1 MAELNQ
7 PTPPGDQDAPSLLA
21 RIMRFFLEQKIV
33 VLLMLAGIVGWGV
46 AVAPFDWD
54 TGPIP
59 RDPVP
64 VDAIPNLGENQ
75 QIVFTDW
82 PGRSPQDVEDQV
94 TYPLTVALMG
104 VPGVREV
111 RSQSAFGFSMI
122 FLIFEEGVEF
132 YWSRARII
140 EKLGSLPAGL
150 MPEDAQPAL
159 GPDATALGQIFW
171 YTLEGRDPDGN
182 PAGGWDLDELRSVQ
196 DWYVRYGLL
205 SAGGVSEVAS
215 IGGYVK
221 EYQVDVDP
229 DALRAHGVTLQQVF
243 DAVRKSNL
251 DVGARVTEIN
261 RVEYIVRSRGFI
273 ENLADLERAVL
284 RTGPD
289 HVPVR
294 VEDVANVTFGP
305 AQRRGALTHQGA
317 EAVGGVVIVREGF
330 NPLEA
335 IRNVKDQVEAIS
347 PGLPAKAVI
356 DWEKTDRENVVRFA
370 DDQGFE
376 AFSSTELEQDS
387 WMEWLR
393 TTPREQWPEW
403 VTISQVTIEPF
414 YDRTNLIMETLAT
427 LNKALADE
435 ILVTIIVLMVIV
447 LHLRSALIISAM
459 LPLAVL
465 ITFIAM
471 KIGGVEA
478 NVVALS
484 GIAIAIGAIV
494 DMGIIV
500 TENILKHLDAAD
512 PKENRLRV
520 VYRGAAEVGSA
531 VLTAAA
537 TIVIS
542 FLPVFT
548 MTGAEGK
555 LFIPL
560 AFTKTFA
567 MVAAAIIALLI
578 IPAAAHIILAGRV
591 HSRRLRTF
599 ILVALVF
606 LGAVGVGLG
615 IRWELAVVWIGG
627 TIAAVV
633 ALYHLV
639 IQEAAWAGGK
649 ISPRFAEPAARVSRG
664 MHKAGRWI
672 ASAVAVLVTGWILAQ
687 FWEPL
692 GPEAGVV
699 ANFLFV
705 GMLIGGLLGLFVL
718 FMWGYGAILSW
729 CLRHKLTLL
738 SLPVLIVLFGF
749 GYVWLGP
756 GFFLGSIE
764 RAPAALLDQ
773 PEVAER
779 LEHEG
784 LLERRGDELVW
795 SRTALDLRRDDMEAM
810 LGEYGVERV
819 DRIAGQWDRARKFSE
834 LGGRS
839 WNRVE
844 DEALWTK
851 IRWMVASH
859 WNGLGRE
866 FMPALDEGSF
876 LWMPTTMP
884 HASIGEAMEVLQYQ
898 DMAIASVPEVETVA
912 GKIGRA
918 DTALDPAPISMLETV
933 VHYKSEYITDEQGRR
948 INFRYDRESEA
959 YVRDENGELI
969 EDSAGRPYRQWRD
982 HIESP
987 DDIWDEIVA
996 AAELPGTTSAPKLQ
1010 PIETRLVMLQ
1020 TGMRAPMGV
1029 KIQAPDL
1036 DTLDRMAVE
1045 MERHLREVPTI
1056 RAETVN
1062 ADRVVGKPYLE
1073 IEPDRDALARYGLNI
1088 EDFQHQITVAIGGR
1102 HITSTVEGRER
1113 FPVRVRYMRELRT
1126 EIEDL
1131 ENALV
1136 FTADGTGIPLH
1147 EVADI
1152 RYTRG
1157 PQMIRSEDTFLV
1169 AYVTFGGRPG
1179 IAEVDVVEA
1188 AQDYLQ
1194 ARVAAGDFAVPEGVS
1209 WRFAGEYEHQL
1220 RAMQTLMV
1228 IVPITMAV
1236 IFLLLYFDFRSA
1248 LTSLMVF
1255 SAVIVAWAGGF
1266 ILLWLYSQPWFANF
1280 SVFGENMRELFQMG
1294 TVNLSVA
1301 VWVGFLA
1308 LFGVAVENGI
1318 VIGTYLHQS
1327 FGRRKPG
1334 TLAGIHDACLEAG
1347 LKRVR
1352 PCLMTTATTILA
1364 LLPVLTSTGRGAD
1377 IMIPMAIPIV
1387 GGMLCVVLTILS
1399 VPVLYCWVEEVKW
1412 KYRKQ

>member
-1 MAELNQ
+1 MN
-7 PTPPGDQDAPSLLA
+7 DQTEKLSSVDDPSPSFLA
-21 RIMRFFLEQKIV
+21 RVMRFFLEQKIV
-33 VLLMLAGIVGWGV
+33 VVLLLAGIVGWGV

-54 TGPIP
+54 TGVLP
-59 RDPVP
+59 RNPVP

-75 QIVFTDW
+75 QIVFTEW
-82 PGRSPQDVEDQV
+82 MGRSPQDVEDQV
-94 TYPLTVALMG
+94 TYPLTVSLMG

-140 EKLGSLPAGL
+140 EKLSSLPAGL
-150 MPEDAQPAL
+150 LPDDAQPAL
-159 GPDATALGQIFW
+159 GPDATALGQIYW

-182 PAGGWDLDELRSVQ
+182 PAGGWDLHELRSVQ

-205 SAGGVSEVAS
+205 AARGVSEVAS

-229 DALRAHGVTLQQVF
+229 DALRVHGVTLQQVF
-243 DAVRKSNL
+243 NAVRKSNL

-261 RVEYIVRSRGFI
+261 RVEYLVRSLGFI
-273 ENLADLERAVL
+273 ENLEDLEEAVV

-289 HVPVR
+289 HTPIR
-294 VEDVANVTFGP
+294 VGDVAHVTFGP
-305 AQRRGALTHQGA
+305 AQRRGALTQEGA
-317 EAVGGVVIVREGF
+317 EAVGGVVVVREGF

-335 IRNVKDQVEAIS
+335 INNVKKQVEAIS

-356 DWEKTDRENVVRFA
+356 DWEQIDRESVAAFA
-370 DDQGFE
+370 AGHGFE
-376 AFSSTELEQDS
+376 AFASTELDQDS
-387 WMEWLR
+387 WLNWLR
-393 TTPREQWPEW
+393 GTPQEEWPEW
-403 VTISQVTIEPF
+403 VTLSQVTIEAF
-414 YDRTNLIMETLAT
+414 YDRTNLILETLGT

-435 ILVTIIVLMVIV
+435 ILVTIIVLMVIL
-447 LHLRSALIISAM
+447 LHLRSAVIISAM

-465 ITFIAM
+465 MTFIAM
-471 KIGGVEA
+471 KLFGVEA

-494 DMGIIV
+494 DMGIII
-500 TENILKHLDAAD
+500 TENILKHLEAAKPED
-512 PKENRLRV
+512 NRLLV

-542 FLPVFT
+542 FMPVFT

-567 MVAAAIIALLI
+567 MVAAAILALFI
-578 IPAAAHIILAGRV
+578 IPAAAHVLLAGRFGYRPLKRV
-591 HSRRLRTF
+591 LL
-599 ILVALVF
+599 IGLVL
-606 LGAVGVGLG
+606 LGAAGIGLG
-615 IRWELAVVWIGG
+615 IRWGLSVLWIGG
-627 TIAAVV
+627 VIAGAV
-633 ALYHLV
+633 ALYHLAIDEV
-639 IQEAAWAGGK
+639 AWVAAR
-649 ISPRFAEPAARVSRG
+649 ISPRLAEPANRVSQR
-664 MHKAGRWI
+664 MKRATRWI
-672 ASAVAVLVTGWILAQ
+672 ASVVAVLLTGWLLAQ
-687 FWEPL
+687 YWEPL
-692 GPEAGVV
+692 GPVAGGLRNFGFV
-699 ANFLFV
+699 AL
-705 GMLIGGLLGLFVL
+705 LIGGLLGLFVL
-718 FMWGYGAILSW
+718 FMLAYGRILRW
-729 CLRHKLTLL
+729 CLVHKIALL
-738 SLPVLIVLFGF
+738 SLPLLIVLFGF

-756 GFFLGSIE
+756 GFFFGPIE
-764 RAPAALLDQ
+764 RAPGVLLDQ

-779 LEHEG
+779 LEREG
-784 LLERRGDELVW
+784 LLEHRGEHRVW
-795 SRTALDLRRDDMEAM
+795 SRTALGVGRNDMESM
-810 LGEYGVERV
+810 LDEYGAERTG
-819 DRIAGQWDRARKFSE
+819 RIAGRWERARDLSN
-834 LGGRS
+834 LGRES
-839 WNRVE
+839 WDGLE
-844 DEALWTK
+844 GESLWIK
-851 IRWMVASH
+851 GKWMIASH

-866 FMPALDEGSF
+866 FMPPLDEGSF

-884 HASIGEAMEVLQYQ
+884 HASIGEVLEVMKYQ
-898 DMAIASVPEVETVA
+898 DLAIASVPEVESVT
-912 GKIGRA
+912 GKLGRA
-918 DTALDPAPISMLETV
+918 ETALDPAPVSMLETI
-933 VHYKSEYITDEQGRR
+933 VHYKPEYAVDAQGHR
-948 INFRYDRESEA
+948 INFRYDRQKGEF
-959 YVRDENGELI
+959 VRDEHGELI

-996 AAELPGTTSAPKLQ
+996 AAQVPGTTSAPKLQ

-1029 KIQAPDL
+1029 KIRAPDL
-1036 DTLDRMAVE
+1036 ETLDRMAVE
-1045 MERHLREVPTI
+1045 MERHLRNVPTI
-1056 RAETVN
+1056 RPETVN

-1073 IEPDRDALARYGLNI
+1073 IVPDRDAVARYGLNI
-1088 EDFQHQITVAIGGR
+1088 EDVQHQITVAIGGR
-1102 HITSTVEGRER
+1102 TITSTVEGRER
-1113 FPVRVRYMRELRT
+1113 FPVRVRYQRELRT

-1131 ENALV
+1131 EGALI
-1136 FTADGTGIPLH
+1136 FASDGTAVPLND
-1147 EVADI
+1147 VADI
-1152 RYTRG
+1152 RYSRG

-1179 IAEVDVVEA
+1179 VAEVDVVEV
-1188 AQDYLQ
+1188 AQDYLA
-1194 ARVAAGDFAVPEGVS
+1194 ARVAAGELAVPSGVS
-1209 WRFAGEYEHQL
+1209 WHFAGEYEHQL
-1220 RAMQTLMV
+1220 RAARTLSI

-1236 IFLLLYFDFRSA
+1236 IFLLLFFDFRSA
-1248 LTSLMVF
+1248 FTSLMVF

-1266 ILLWLYSQPWFANF
+1266 ILVWLYGQPWFANF

-1327 FGRRKPG
+1327 FARRRPG
-1334 TLAGIHDACLEAG
+1334 TRAEIHDACLEAG

-1399 VPVLYCWVEEVKW
+1399 VPVLYCWVEEIKART
-1412 KYRKQ
+1412 KG

>member
-1 MAELNQ
+1 MGHFVREREA
-7 PTPPGDQDAPSLLA
+7 LLP
-21 RIMRFFLEQKIV
+21 RIMRFFLEQKLV
-33 VLLMLAGIVGWGV
+33 VLLLLAAIVGWGI
-46 AVAPFDWD
+46 AVSPFDWD
-54 TGPIP
+54 TGFIP

-150 MPEDAQPAL
+150 LPEDAQPAL

-182 PAGGWDLDELRSVQ
+182 PAGGWDPQELRSIQ

-205 SAGGVSEVAS
+205 AAGGISEVAS

-229 DALRAHGVTLQQVF
+229 EALRAHDVTLRDVF

-261 RVEYIVRSRGFI
+261 RVEYLVRSLGFI
-273 ENLADLERAVL
+273 ENLEDIEQAVL
-284 RTGPD
+284 RMGPN
-289 HVPVR
+289 HVPIR
-294 VEDVANVTFGP
+294 VEDVAQVTFGP

-317 EAVGGVVIVREGF
+317 EAVGGVVVVRDGY

-335 IRNVKDQVEAIS
+335 IRNVKEQVEAIA
-347 PGLPAKAVI
+347 PGLPAKAVV
-356 DWEKTDRENVVRFA
+356 DWEKTDRESVDAFA
-370 DDQGFE
+370 AARGFE
-376 AFSSTELEQDS
+376 VPGSGELDQDS
-387 WMEWLR
+387 WVEWLR

-403 VTISQVTIEPF
+403 ITLSQVTVEPF
-414 YDRTNLIMETLAT
+414 YDRTDLIMETLAT
-427 LNKALADE
+427 LNNALADE
-435 ILVTIIVLMVIV
+435 ILVTIIVLMVIL
-447 LHLRSALIISAM
+447 LHLRSALIISTM

-471 KIGGVEA
+471 KLGGVEA

-494 DMGIIV
+494 DMGIII
-500 TENILKHLDAAD
+500 TENILKHLETAD
-512 PKENRLRV
+512 PKENRLQV
-520 VYRGAAEVGSA
+520 IYRGASEVGSA
-531 VLTAAA
+531 VLTAAV

-567 MVAAAIIALLI
+567 MAAAAILALFVL
-578 IPAAAHIILAGRV
+578 PAAAHVFLAGRIDSQRV
-591 HSRRLRTF
+591 RRVLLVGL
-599 ILVALVF
+599 IL
-606 LGAVGVGLG
+606 LGAIGIGLG
-615 IRWELAVVWIGG
+615 IRWDLAVLWIGG
-627 TIAAVV
+627 IIVGAI
-633 ALYHLV
+633 ALYHLALD
-639 IQEAAWAGGK
+639 EAAGVGAR
-649 ISPRFAEPAARVSRG
+649 ISPRLAEPVERASRR
-664 MHKAGRWI
+664 MQRATRWI
-672 ASAVAVLVTGWILAQ
+672 ASALAVLLTGWLLARV
-687 FWEPL
+687 WEPL
-692 GPEAGVV
+692 GPEAGGP
-699 ANFLFV
+699 ANFVFV
-705 GMLIGGLLGLFVL
+705 AMVIGGLLGLFVL
-718 FMWGYGAILSW
+718 FMWGYGSILGW
-729 CLRHKLTLL
+729 CLRHKFILL
-738 SLPVLIVLFGF
+738 SLPLLIVVFGF
-749 GYVWLGP
+749 GYVWWGP
-756 GFFLGSIE
+756 GFFFGPME
-764 RAPAALLDQ
+764 AAPRALLAQ
-773 PEVAER
+773 PEAVEA
-779 LEHEG
+779 LEQEG
-784 LLERRGDELVW
+784 LLEQRGDDPVW
-795 SRTALDLRRDDMEAM
+795 SRTALGVSRGDMESM
-810 LGEYGVERV
+810 LGEYGVEKTGRV
-819 DRIAGQWDRARKFSE
+819 LKSWDRARE
-834 LGGRS
+834 LSTLGRRS
-839 WNRVE
+839 WGE
-844 DEALWTK
+844 MEGESLWTRSK
-851 IRWMVASH
+851 WSVANH

-866 FMPALDEGSF
+866 FMPPLDEGSF
-876 LWMPTTMP
+876 LWMPSTMP
-884 HASIGEAMEVLQYQ
+884 HASIGEVLEVMRYQ
-898 DMAIASVPEVETVA
+898 DKAIASVPEVESVT
-912 GKIGRA
+912 GKLGRA
-918 DTALDPAPISMLETV
+918 ETALDPAPVSMLETI
-933 VHYKSEYITDEQGRR
+933 VHYKSEYITDAHGHR
-948 INFRYDRESEA
+948 INFKYDREKEA
-959 YVRDENGELI
+959 FVRDDEGNLI
-969 EDSAGRPYRQWRD
+969 EDRDGRPYRQWRD
-982 HIESP
+982 HIKSP

-996 AAELPGTTSAPKLQ
+996 AAEMPGTTSAPKLQ

-1029 KIQAPDL
+1029 KIRAPDL
-1036 DTLDRMAVE
+1036 ETLDRMAVE
-1045 MERHLREVPTI
+1045 MERHLRQVPTI

-1073 IEPDRDALARYGLNI
+1073 INIDRDKLGRYGLNV
-1088 EDFQHQITVAIGGR
+1088 EDVQHVISVAIGGR
-1102 HITSTVEGRER
+1102 MVTTTVEGRER
-1113 FPVRVRYMRELRT
+1113 YPVRVRYPRERRGDIDSMKEVLLASAGGVQIPLGEVA
-1126 EIEDL
+1126 EIEY
-1131 ENALV
+1131 V
-1136 FTADGTGIPLH
+1136 
-1147 EVADI
+1147 
-1152 RYTRG
+1152 RG

-1179 IAEVDVVEA
+1179 IAEVDVVEV

-1194 ARVAAGDFAVPEGVS
+1194 ARVAAGELAIPPGVS

-1220 RAMQTLMV
+1220 RAAQTLKI
-1228 IVPITMAV
+1228 IVPITMGI

-1255 SAVIVAWAGGF
+1255 SAVIVAWGGAF
-1266 ILLWLYSQPWFANF
+1266 ILIWLYGQPWFADF
-1280 SVFGENMRELFQMG
+1280 SVFGANLRELFQMG

-1327 FGRRKPG
+1327 FTRRRPE
-1334 TLAGIHDACLEAG
+1334 TLQGIYEACLEAG

-1364 LLPVLTSTGRGAD
+1364 LLPVLTSTGRGSD

-1399 VPVLYCWVEEVKW
+1399 IPVLFCLVEELKW
-1412 KYRKQ
+1412 KYRLE